1 MRDRELDAARLILEW
16 LDGIV
21 SIIGLASVLVGWWRD
36 RRKEGRG
43 R

>member
-1 MRDRELDAARLILEW
+1 LEW

-21 SIIGLASVLVGWWRD
+21 SIIGLASVLAGWLRD